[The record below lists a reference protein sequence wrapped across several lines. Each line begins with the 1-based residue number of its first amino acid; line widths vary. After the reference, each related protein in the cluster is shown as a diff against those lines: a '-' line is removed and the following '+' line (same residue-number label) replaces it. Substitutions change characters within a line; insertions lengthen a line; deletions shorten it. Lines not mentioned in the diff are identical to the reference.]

1 MTNEEFEQEIKR
13 LEERIEDQINS
24 LRIKFLESKADKKPY
39 EVEVPEDIGNYYFVN
54 ECGAITLLKDV
65 FFSVDYEKVY
75 QRGLAFKTKEEAEQ
89 FDKERILIK
98 KMKDWAKKY
107 NDGWTPNWKNDDKE
121 EIYEVQYD
129 RFPQYLNENLFD
141 INEIEE
147 IRSLSILPYFYSY
160 EIARKF
166 IKEFGNEIKEVFC

>member
-39 EVEVPEDIGNYYFVN
+39 EVEVPEDIKDYYFIDEGGDIKKISIYN
-54 ECGAITLLKDV
+54 ERWAKRI
-65 FFSVDYEKVY
+65 YE
-75 QRGLAFKTKEEAEQ
+75 RGLAFKTKEEAEQ

-98 KMKDWAKKY
+98 KLKDWTKKY

-147 IRSLSILPYFYSY
+147 MRSLSILPYFYSY

-166 IKEFGNEIKEVFC
+166 IKEFGEEIKEVLC

>member
-54 ECGAITLLKDV
+54 ECGAITLLK
-65 FFSVDYEKVY
+65 
-75 QRGLAFKTKEEAEQ
+75 EEAEQ

-98 KMKDWAKKY
+98 KMKEWAKKY